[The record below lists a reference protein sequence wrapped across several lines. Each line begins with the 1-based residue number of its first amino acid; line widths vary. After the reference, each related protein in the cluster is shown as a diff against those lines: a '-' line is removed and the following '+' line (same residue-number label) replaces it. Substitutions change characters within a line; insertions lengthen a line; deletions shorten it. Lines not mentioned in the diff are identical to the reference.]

1 MCLGVYGKVLKT
13 SDETADVDFGGGL
26 VKTVIVAVDGLK
38 EGDYVVVHAGVV
50 VSKISRKDFLKI
62 FEDIRE
68 MAEALI
74 GKGEITRKDLDN
86 LIQKDLLAETK

>member
-1 MCLGVYGKVLKT
+1 MCLGVYGKVLKI
-13 SDETADVDFGGGL
+13 SDETADVDFGGGI

-68 MAEALI
+68 MAEPLI
-74 GKGEITRKDLDN
+74 GRGEITQKDLDN